1 MPAGRKS
8 ECEACQWQ
16 RLFRKR
22 LAINVKGFSSERLAG
37 LFIQFGEWLL
47 SRSGAN
53 KAALSIN
60 GHYRFFRT
68 VDTNWGAIP
77 SYEQLLRHFGA
88 AGLRKAENP
97 MRFLTETGVVTA
109 SVQLRDQYTE
119 QRRIAE
125 ILLEP
130 TDSWSAQLLSEYVDV
145 LKVRMEQGD
154 TNLRSVRLAARAA
167 ANFLK
172 SAQLKLG
179 ALPTQ
184 KTLESF
190 WQGSPGQV
198 AAVTGFIGYLN
209 KRHGLELQIK
219 PDARW
224 LFRAR
229 RQKAERELVA
239 MLSETVD
246 DEFERRW
253 IVKGLAYFHDVT
265 RASRRRL
272 VFHSQ
277 EYRGVAGY
285 SVKYDEKTL
294 WVPSAGS
301 YQHSHDSV

>member
-8 ECEACQWQ
+8 ECEECQWQ
-16 RLFRKR
+16 SLFQKR
-22 LAINVKGFSSERLAG
+22 LAINAKGFSSERIAG
-37 LFIQFGEWLL
+37 LFIQFGEWLR

-60 GHYRFFRT
+60 GHYQFFQA
-68 VDTNWGAIP
+68 VDANWDAIP

-97 MRFLTETGVVTA
+97 MRFLTETGVVTV
-109 SVQLRDQYTE
+109 SVQLRDRHTE

-130 TDSWSAQLLSEYVDV
+130 TDSWSAQLLSEYADV
-145 LKVRMEQGD
+145 LRARMEQGA

-184 KTLESF
+184 KALESF
-190 WQGSPGQV
+190 WRGSPGQV

-209 KRHGLELQIK
+209 KRHGLELPIK

-224 LFRAR
+224 LFQAR

-246 DEFERRW
+246 DDFERRW
-253 IVKGLAYFHDVT
+253 IVKGLAYFHDVA
-265 RASRRRL
+265 RASRRKL
-272 VFHSQ
+272 AFQPQ

-285 SVKYDEKTL
+285 SVTYEEKVL
-294 WVPSAGS
+294 WLPSASS
-301 YQHSHDSV
+301 YQHRHDSA